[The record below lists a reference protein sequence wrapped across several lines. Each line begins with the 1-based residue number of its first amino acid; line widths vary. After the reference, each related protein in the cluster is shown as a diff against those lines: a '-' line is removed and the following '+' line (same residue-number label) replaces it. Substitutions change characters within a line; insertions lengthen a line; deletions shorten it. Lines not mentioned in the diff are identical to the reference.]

1 MESVGRITFSI
12 FCLGLLFKGQTLV
25 FLYLSVEG
33 EQQN

>member
-1 MESVGRITFSI
+1 MWEGLHSAFA
-12 FCLGLLFKGQTLV
+12 LGGLFKGQTLG